1 MALSSSSNEKS
12 MLLIDNK
19 NKKCFSEIRTHEK
32 KAKNPGL
39 LTAPLSLEIYMRERK
54 K

>member
-12 MLLIDNK
+12 MLLID

-39 LTAPLSLEIYMRERK
+39 LTVPLSLEIKMRERK